1 MESTEKNEYVSIW
14 VDKETKRNFEA
25 MNGNKALQET
35 LIKEFLLSEKGYM
48 KEEMKAIDEMTIEY
62 AAKLIKIKENF
73 KVKHMTYVDEVNE
86 IYTIAD
92 KKLKDI
98 QQPVE
103 RLSKEVENSYQKV
116 KSLFDKIQT
125 LNIYPFE
132 QMLNLIDRYNSMTDK
147 DKEIFKIIL
156 NNKL

>member
-73 KVKHMTYVDEVNE
+73 KAKHMAYVDEVNE
-86 IYTIAD
+86 IYTMAD

-156 NNKL
+156 NNK